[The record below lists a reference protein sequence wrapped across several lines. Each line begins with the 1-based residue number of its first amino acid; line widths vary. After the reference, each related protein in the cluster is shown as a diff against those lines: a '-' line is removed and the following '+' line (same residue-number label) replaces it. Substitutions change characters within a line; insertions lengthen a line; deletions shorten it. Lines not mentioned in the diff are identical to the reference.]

1 MGSSHSYEDVKV
13 PNPLLN
19 MTIEGIFK
27 SLRYPFEKHEIM
39 TTDGYFL
46 TAYRLP
52 AKKNEYD
59 YKNSNIK
66 RQPIIFQHGLLDSCD
81 CWIVNAE
88 ERCFPFIFANLGY
101 DVWLTNSRGNKYC
114 KKHKVYNI
122 KSFEFWQFSLHDL
135 GLYDLPCYLEYIKK
149 TNNSGEKM
157 IYVGHSQGTSMLF
170 SALSINNDY
179 YKNLIKLFLALAP
192 VARLNKMTSKLLGC
206 IQNLNLPTFCNGI
219 NLYEMFPSANEGGDF
234 LKFINK
240 NLNPTNNFSINL
252 ISDSMSEKANDP
264 EALKNYKIRFPSG
277 TSLKCLTHFSQIIE
291 LKQFT
296 YFDYG
301 KEANMFI
308 YKRVF
313 PPEYE
318 IEKIN
323 GMKIM
328 LLVGQE
334 DRLADPADC
343 EWLYEKIKSN
353 VILYKV
359 IPTIGHVS
367 FLVGKSIDW
376 FDDVLKIINNE
387 YNLKEP
393 V

>member
-1 MGSSHSYEDVKV
+1 MGSSPSYEDIEV
-13 PNPLLN
+13 PNPILN
-19 MTIEGIFK
+19 MTIEGIFN
-27 SLRYPFEKHEIM
+27 SLQYPFEKHEIL
-39 TTDGYFL
+39 TTDGYYL

-52 AKKNEYD
+52 AKKNEFD

-81 CWIVNAE
+81 CWIVNSE

-114 KKHKVYNI
+114 KKHKTYNI

-135 GLYDLPCYLEYIKK
+135 GLYDLPCYLEYVKK
-149 TNNSGEKM
+149 TNNSGEKI

-170 SALSINNDY
+170 SGLSINNDY
-179 YKNLIKLFLALAP
+179 YKNLIKLFIAFAP
-192 VARLNKMTSKLLGC
+192 VARLNKMTSKLLKY
-206 IQNLNLPTFCNGI
+206 IQNLNLQTFCDGI
-219 NLYEMFPSANEGGDF
+219 GLYEMFPAANEGGDF

-277 TSLKCLTHFSQIIE
+277 TSLKCLVHFSQIIE

-301 KEANMFI
+301 KEANMYI

-328 LLVGQE
+328 LLVGKE
-334 DRLADPADC
+334 DRLADPEDC

-367 FLVGKSIDW
+367 FLVGKNIDW
-376 FDDVLKIINNE
+376 FDDALKIINDE

>member
-1 MGSSHSYEDVKV
+1 MGSSTSYEDIEV
-13 PNPLLN
+13 PNPILN
-19 MTIEGIFK
+19 MTIEGIFN
-27 SLRYPFEKHEIM
+27 SLQYPFEKHEIL
-39 TTDGYFL
+39 TTDGYYL

-52 AKKNEYD
+52 AKKNEFD

-81 CWIVNAE
+81 CWIVNSE

-114 KKHKVYNI
+114 KKHKTYNI

-135 GLYDLPCYLEYIKK
+135 GLYDLPCYLEYVKK
-149 TNNSGEKM
+149 TNNSGEKI

-170 SALSINNDY
+170 SGLSINNDY
-179 YKNLIKLFLALAP
+179 YKNLIKLFIAFAP
-192 VARLNKMTSKLLGC
+192 VARLNKMTSKVLKY
-206 IQNLNLPTFCNGI
+206 IQNLNLQSFCDKI
-219 NLYEMFPSANEGGDF
+219 NLYEIFPSANEGGKF

-240 NLNPTNNFSINL
+240 NLNPTNNFSIGL
-252 ISDSMSEKANDP
+252 ISDSMSEKANDK

-277 TSLKCLTHFSQIIE
+277 TSLKCLVHFSQIIE

-301 KEANMFI
+301 KEANMYI

-328 LLVGQE
+328 LLVGKE
-334 DRLADPADC
+334 DRLADPEDC

-367 FLVGKSIDW
+367 FLVGKNIDW
-376 FDDVLKIINNE
+376 FDDALKIINDE

>member
-1 MGSSHSYEDVKV
+1 
-13 PNPLLN
+13 
-19 MTIEGIFK
+19 
-27 SLRYPFEKHEIM
+27 
-39 TTDGYFL
+39 
-46 TAYRLP
+46 
-52 AKKNEYD
+52 
-59 YKNSNIK
+59 
-66 RQPIIFQHGLLDSCD
+66 
-81 CWIVNAE
+81 
-88 ERCFPFIFANLGY
+88 
-101 DVWLTNSRGNKYC
+101 
-114 KKHKVYNI
+114 
-122 KSFEFWQFSLHDL
+122 
-135 GLYDLPCYLEYIKK
+135 
-149 TNNSGEKM
+149 
-157 IYVGHSQGTSMLF
+157 
-170 SALSINNDY
+170 
-179 YKNLIKLFLALAP
+179 
-192 VARLNKMTSKLLGC
+192 
-206 IQNLNLPTFCNGI
+206 
-219 NLYEMFPSANEGGDF
+219 MFPAANEGGDF

-301 KEANMFI
+301 KEANMYI

-328 LLVGQE
+328 LLVGEE

-367 FLVGKSIDW
+367 FLVGKNIDW
-376 FDDVLKIINNE
+376 FDDALKIINDE